1 MISGASSRAARSS
14 SWSTYCPITRV
25 GVPRCLPTSSITT
38 SVLESAVEASRYFT
52 SGSATAYVIRSASVS
67 ATRTSMQSAGA
78 M

>member
-1 MISGASSRAARSS
+1 M
-14 SWSTYCPITRV
+14 
-25 GVPRCLPTSSITT
+25 PRCLPTSSITT